1 MLISKKHNFIFIHI
15 YKNAGTSISTA
26 LKPFAQS
33 RVFRTANYVLKKVK
47 LPSPFFDPQP
57 FHGHVTASE
66 IREKLGHELF
76 DSCFSFAFVRN
87 PWDWQVSLYKFM
99 LKKEEHHQH
108 ELIKK
113 LGSFEEYIKW
123 RCDQEALLQKKI
135 IYSDEGEKLVNFVG
149 RFETIEADFEKV
161 CLEINVSASL
171 PKLNVSNKNNEPYQS
186 FYTDTTRELV
196 EQAFKPDIEL
206 FGYEF

>member
-1 MLISKKHNFIFIHI
+1 M
-15 YKNAGTSISTA
+15 
-26 LKPFAQS
+26 
-33 RVFRTANYVLKKVK
+33 
-47 LPSPFFDPQP
+47 
-57 FHGHVTASE
+57 
-66 IREKLGHELF
+66 
-76 DSCFSFAFVRN
+76 
-87 PWDWQVSLYKFM
+87 
-99 LKKEEHHQH
+99 
-108 ELIKK
+108 
-113 LGSFEEYIKW
+113 
-123 RCDQEALLQKKI
+123 
-135 IYSDEGEKLVNFVG
+135 NFVG